1 LRTIAFAAAPQL
13 NCLASPLIITPW
25 PVIRNGHRNAARL
38 KRFRTPIGC
47 RRLVSGSC
55 QTSSEALVSFHSRYY
70 CAIGL
75 GAYLRLE
82 ADASQFHARFPT
94 HATQDPRHCHA
105 KFSPTG
111 LSPSLVEVF
120 LLIRVTCR
128 GRPWSY
134 NSTSPFAFAGDS
146 DCRIPFS
153 IAFTYGISI
162 DFFSSP
168 Y

>member
-1 LRTIAFAAAPQL
+1 MDR
-13 NCLASPLIITPW
+13 LASPLTITPW
-25 PVIRNGHRNAARL
+25 PVIRNGRTDAAFL
-38 KRFRTPIGC
+38 QSFGTHADCG
-47 RRLVSGSC
+47 RLVSGSF
-55 QTSSEALVSFHSRYY
+55 QTSSEALFSFHSRYY

-94 HATQDPRHCHA
+94 HATQETRHCHA

-134 NSTSPFAFAGDS
+134 NSTSPLAFAADS
-146 DCRIPFS
+146 VCRIPFS